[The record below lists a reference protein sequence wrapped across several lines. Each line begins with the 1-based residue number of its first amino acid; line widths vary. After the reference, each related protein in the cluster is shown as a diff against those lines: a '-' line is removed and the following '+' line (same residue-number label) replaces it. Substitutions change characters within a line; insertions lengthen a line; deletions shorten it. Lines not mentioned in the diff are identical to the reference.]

1 MNPFEF
7 IPGVIEQIQKDV
19 GFSTQTGFFE
29 TAVNESL
36 QVIAEKNLRVDVFYS
51 EGAALEVR
59 KLVQSLRQTQE
70 SHMRFQFCPDDSFR
84 VIAFPFFLS
93 SVGILLVDD
102 DYLEKNYLEKWLS
115 CKKDQYRALWLVDF
129 SGKEGLERAV
139 RAGVRRIEKLQYLKV
154 TGAADSGELLA
165 SMREWLVPAEAE
177 TCLKLGIAQTLEPL
191 FELMKEIVSRENNI
205 LQTRKLANTFDSQI
219 IRKEE
224 TQNNSVEIVN
234 FTKQILQKNLGE
246 LEKSFR
252 QKYEDLNKPNIG
264 FFAMSTASYASQIST
279 LEYEELAEKS
289 EKFQTTLP
297 QEITV
302 GFLKENEEMLTKEL
316 NKDRAYAET
325 ILNEVIKKINQ
336 LLQEKFRMTIPADFS
351 SFQLV
356 SNERILKSNNY
367 IQRAYQGETTKKGAM
382 EYFVALRDYTGLMM
396 VVVGLLAPLNMIAS
410 ASDGT
415 FGGPFAKFLKSIA
428 TWVKLGTALITAT
441 MIVYGIHDLRKRIP
455 RKRKEETDREVNKAR
470 ESILQEGKRIYAEAS
485 RDWVQN
491 ITSWLKEVAN
501 QLTIEVEKVLKS
513 VAERKVAQLSNEKT
527 SQARS
532 QQSIDNA
539 LRNIQ
544 NAERSLSTATG
555 KFNEI
560 KQSLKFSKP

>member
-19 GFSTQTGFFE
+19 GFGTQTGFFE
-29 TAVNESL
+29 TAVSESL
-36 QVIAEKNLRVDVFYS
+36 RIIAEKDLRVDVYYS

-59 KLVQSLRQTQE
+59 KLVQWLKQNQE
-70 SHMRFQFCPDDSFR
+70 SGLQFQFYPDESFR
-84 VIAFPFFLS
+84 VIGFPVFLS
-93 SVGILLVDD
+93 AVGILLLDE
-102 DYLEKNYLEKWLS
+102 DYLDKKYLDKWLS
-115 CKKDQYRALWLVDF
+115 CKKNQYRALWVLDF
-129 SGKEGLERAV
+129 TENAGLEREL
-139 RAGVRRIEKLQYLKV
+139 RSGIRRIEKFHYLKAGG
-154 TGAADSGELLA
+154 TLSPGEWLA
-165 SMREWLVPAEAE
+165 SLQEWLDTGERD
-177 TCLKLGIAQTLEPL
+177 TCLKLSIAQTLEPL
-191 FELMKEIVSRENNI
+191 FELMKEIVARENNI

-224 TQNNSVEIVN
+224 TQNSSIEIIN

-252 QKYEDLNKPNIG
+252 LKYEDLNKPNIG

-297 QEITV
+297 DEITT
-302 GFLKENEEMLTKEL
+302 GFLKENEEMLMKEL

-336 LLQEKFRMTIPADFS
+336 MLQEKTRMTIPADFS

-455 RKRKEETDREVNKAR
+455 RKRKEETDREVNKAKD
-470 ESILQEGKRIYAEAS
+470 SIIQEGKRIYAEAS

-491 ITSWLKEVAN
+491 ITSWLKDVAN
-501 QLTIEVEKVLKS
+501 QVTIEVEKLLKS
-513 VAERKVAQLSNEKT
+513 VADKKVAQLSNEKS

-544 NAERSLSTATG
+544 NAERSLGTAAG

-560 KQSLKFSKP
+560 KQSLKFSKQ

>member
-1 MNPFEF
+1 MNPFDF
-7 IPGVIEQIQKDV
+7 IPAAIEQIQKDV

-36 QVIAEKNLRVDVFYS
+36 RIIAEKNPRVDLYYS
-51 EGAALEVR
+51 DSAALEVR
-59 KLVQSLRQTQE
+59 KQVQWLRQ
-70 SHMRFQFCPDDSFR
+70 SPDNGIRFQYYPDDSFR
-84 VIAFPFFLS
+84 VMAFPVFIAA
-93 SVGILLVDD
+93 VGILLLDED
-102 DYLEKNYLEKWLS
+102 YTDKKYLENWLR
-115 CKKDQYRALWLVDF
+115 CKKDQYRALWVVDYT
-129 SGKEGLERAV
+129 EQPGLERV
-139 RAGVRRIEKLQYLKV
+139 IRSGTRRIEKFHYQKAG
-154 TGAADSGELLA
+154 TLLTA
-165 SMREWLVPAEAE
+165 EDIREWLGEEEMA

-191 FELMKEIVSRENNI
+191 FELMKEIVARENNI

-224 TQNNSVEIVN
+224 TQNNSVEIIN
-234 FTKQILQKNLGE
+234 FTKQLLQKNLGE

-252 QKYEDLNKPNIG
+252 LKYEDLNKPNIG
-264 FFAMSTASYASQIST
+264 FFAMSTSSFASQISA

-297 QEITV
+297 EEITA

-325 ILNEVIKKINQ
+325 ILNDVIKKINQ
-336 LLQEKFRMTIPADFS
+336 LLQEKTRLTIPADFS
-351 SFQLV
+351 GFQLV

-455 RKRKEETDREVNKAR
+455 RKRKEETDREVSKAKD
-470 ESILQEGKRIYAEAS
+470 SIIQEGKRIYADAS

-491 ITSWLKEVAN
+491 ITSWLKDVAN
-501 QLTIEVEKVLKS
+501 QVTIEVEKLLKS
-513 VAERKVAQLSNEKT
+513 VAEKKVAQLSSEKNNQT
-527 SQARS
+527 RS

-539 LRNIQ
+539 LRYIQ
-544 NAERSLSTATG
+544 NAERSLGTAAG